1 MLSKM
6 KGPIFINKKTLK
18 KVICKKNLITFQF
31 VCVLV
36 KQLLNHSHFL
46 EEVPVGD
53 DLQLLQDEED
63 PAADE
68 EGLVFGQ
75 SLIQQQ

>member
-1 MLSKM
+1 M
-6 KGPIFINKKTLK
+6 
-18 KVICKKNLITFQF
+18 
-31 VCVLV
+31 CVLV